1 MHNLNRDLLVV
12 ANKEEINTDELNR
25 TISHL
30 NSLLYHT
37 DSLMSLCTANEVFD
51 LNKYKILTQPQQ
63 VAQYIKNKLSTPFIF
78 LSNKN

>member
-1 MHNLNRDLLVV
+1 MNNLNRDLLVV
-12 ANKEEINTDELNR
+12 TNKENLNSDELNK
-25 TISHL
+25 TIHHL

-37 DSLMSLCTANEVFD
+37 DSLMSICLANEVFD

-63 VAQYIKNKLSTPFIF
+63 VAHYIKNKLKTPFIF

>member
-12 ANKEEINTDELNR
+12 TNKEELNDDELKL
-25 TISHL
+25 TINKL

-37 DSLMSLCTANEVFD
+37 DSLMSICLANEVFD
-51 LNKYKILTQPQQ
+51 LNRYKILSQPQQ
-63 VAQYIKNKLSTPFIF
+63 VANYIKNKLNKPFIF